1 MKNFAQDG
9 RRLPLN
15 PAVWYRGWTAGVL
28 MGVPMTFVQFGT
40 ARRLERLFEKR
51 ERGPEG
57 SAADAD
63 ADFRKTISVKHS
75 TLSPPAARFAAA
87 WLAGAASG
95 ACIQPLD
102 VVMTQQQKF
111 GGSLN
116 ETVRRIANTETRT
129 PIGARTR
136 GGFALFARG
145 ARLTVT
151 REAFY
156 SCGYLASV
164 PTLREARPD
173 LPLAACAVASGLG
186 AAVLT
191 QPLDTVKTVM
201 QSNLVQPRD
210 DAAVSD
216 VRRAAPAGGRG
227 AARLGGLGY
236 GATAAALVNEGGVL
250 SLWRGLVPRGASS
263 ACVSGLTRR
272 GSAAARLPS
281 STAGASPARGTR
293 HEASGSSFPARAAF
307 SETLRPRP
315 PLPATARPPSAPQ
328 TAGSRRRARRRP
340 TGTTAFT
347 WTSLCRPPGASSSS
361 AATSRNTP

>member
-28 MGVPMTFVQFGT
+28 MCVPMTVVQFGT

-102 VVMTQQQKF
+102 VMMTQQQKF
-111 GGSLN
+111 GGSLI
-116 ETVRRIANTETRT
+116 ETARRIANTEIKNRGGS
-129 PIGARTR
+129 IGARTR
-136 GGFALFARG
+136 GFTLFARG
-145 ARLTVT
+145 AWLTVA

-164 PTLREARPD
+164 PSLREARPD

-227 AARLGGLGY
+227 AERLGGLGY

-250 SLWRGLVPRGASS
+250 SLWRGLVPRGARIVGATFILSLVNER
-263 ACVSGLTRR
+263 AGEAIVSWR
-272 GSAAARLPS
+272 GDER
-281 STAGASPARGTR
+281 
-293 HEASGSSFPARAAF
+293 
-307 SETLRPRP
+307 
-315 PLPATARPPSAPQ
+315 
-328 TAGSRRRARRRP
+328 
-340 TGTTAFT
+340 
-347 WTSLCRPPGASSSS
+347 
-361 AATSRNTP
+361 

>member
-1 MKNFAQDG
+1 MREASGARPRRARRPTIRIASRDVFTRSSRTLGTTPDRPLAPEKKRERKTKTQPLHTLKNFAQDG

-28 MGVPMTFVQFGT
+28 MCVPMTVVQFGT
-40 ARRLERLFEKR
+40 ARRLERLLEKR

-63 ADFRKTISVKHS
+63 AEAISVKHAEA
-75 TLSPPAARFAAA
+75 TLSPAARFAAA

-145 ARLTVT
+145 AWLTVA

-164 PTLREARPD
+164 PSLREARPD

-201 QSNLVQPRD
+201 QSNLVQPRLD
-210 DAAVSD
+210 ETDG
-216 VRRAAPAGGRG
+216 RRAAPAGGRG

-250 SLWRGLVPRGASS
+250 SLWRGLVPRGARIVGATFILSLVNER
-263 ACVSGLTRR
+263 AGEAIVSWR
-272 GSAAARLPS
+272 GDER
-281 STAGASPARGTR
+281 
-293 HEASGSSFPARAAF
+293 
-307 SETLRPRP
+307 
-315 PLPATARPPSAPQ
+315 
-328 TAGSRRRARRRP
+328 
-340 TGTTAFT
+340 
-347 WTSLCRPPGASSSS
+347 
-361 AATSRNTP
+361 

>member
-1 MKNFAQDG
+1 MREASGARPRRARRPTTRIASRDVFTRSSRTLGTTPDRPLAPEKKRERKTKTQPLHTLKNFAQDG

-28 MGVPMTFVQFGT
+28 MCVPMTVVQFGT

-63 ADFRKTISVKHS
+63 AEAISVKHT
-75 TLSPPAARFAAA
+75 TLPPAARFAAA

-102 VVMTQQQKF
+102 VMMTQQQKF
-111 GGSLN
+111 GGSLI
-116 ETVRRIANTETRT
+116 ETARRIANTEIKNRGGS
-129 PIGARTR
+129 IGARTR
-136 GGFALFARG
+136 GFALFARG
-145 ARLTVT
+145 AWLTVA

-164 PTLREARPD
+164 PSLREARPD

-227 AARLGGLGY
+227 AERLGGLGY

-250 SLWRGLVPRGASS
+250 SLWRGLVPRGARIVGATFILSLVNER
-263 ACVSGLTRR
+263 AGEAIVSWR
-272 GSAAARLPS
+272 GDER
-281 STAGASPARGTR
+281 
-293 HEASGSSFPARAAF
+293 
-307 SETLRPRP
+307 
-315 PLPATARPPSAPQ
+315 
-328 TAGSRRRARRRP
+328 
-340 TGTTAFT
+340 
-347 WTSLCRPPGASSSS
+347 
-361 AATSRNTP
+361 

>member
-1 MKNFAQDG
+1 MREASGTRTRRARRPAIRIASRDVFTRSSRTLGTTPDRPLAPEKKRERKTKTQPLHTLKNFAQDG

-28 MGVPMTFVQFGT
+28 MCVPMTFVQFGT

-145 ARLTVT
+145 AWLTVA

-164 PTLREARPD
+164 PSLREARPD

-236 GATAAALVNEGGVL
+236 GATAAALVNEGGIL
-250 SLWRGLVPRGASS
+250 SLWRGLVPRGARIVGATFILSLVNER
-263 ACVSGLTRR
+263 AGEAIVSWR
-272 GSAAARLPS
+272 GDER
-281 STAGASPARGTR
+281 
-293 HEASGSSFPARAAF
+293 
-307 SETLRPRP
+307 
-315 PLPATARPPSAPQ
+315 
-328 TAGSRRRARRRP
+328 
-340 TGTTAFT
+340 
-347 WTSLCRPPGASSSS
+347 
-361 AATSRNTP
+361 